1 MNVHVVPIRAL
12 QPARMPAAVRSRPGA
27 RLTDFEQASLE
38 LFRRWQ
44 APWRQRAV
52 PMLKIA

>member
-44 APWRQRAV
+44 TPWRQRAA